1 VNLSAI
7 LIAPLVGAALEH
19 GYGREAFV
27 GLGAYCVLAGIAN
40 FTRSE
45 D

>member
-7 LIAPLVGAALEH
+7 VVAPLVGAALEH

-27 GLGAYCVLAGIAN
+27 GLAAYCVLAGIAN